1 MKNIEKFIEQTA
13 KGAGK
18 ILIEHFGKL
27 KHIESKGRMDLV
39 TEADKLSEKFIIS
52 RIKKH
57 FPKDAILGEETG
69 MHGKSK
75 RIWII
80 DPLDGTKNYAI
91 RNPFFNVAIALVE
104 DGEVTHAGV
113 YAPFLGEF
121 YYAEKGK
128 GAKLNGKKIHVSD
141 VSDLK
146 KSFVQFCNGLSNK
159 AIKNISKIFAQLRP
173 KVLALRQQG
182 AAELELC
189 FVAAGRTPVYF
200 MVDFNT
206 PWDVAAGSLI
216 VREAGGR
223 VTNFKGEDFKLF
235 KHKNII
241 ASNGKIH
248 NKIMKEIRKA
258 LQSS

>member
-1 MKNIEKFIEQTA
+1 MELFIKQVA
-13 KGAGK
+13 KGAGR
-18 ILIEHFGKL
+18 ILMKHIGKL
-27 KHIESKGRMDLV
+27 KHIEQKGRIDVV

-52 RIKKH
+52 QIKKK
-57 FPKDAILGEETG
+57 FPEHAVLGEETG

-75 RIWII
+75 NLWVI

-91 RNPFFNVAIALVE
+91 RNPFFNVSIAFMQNR
-104 DGEVTHAGV
+104 EVTHAGV
-113 YAPFLGEF
+113 YAPFLDEF

-128 GAKLNGKKIHVSD
+128 GAKLNGKKIHVSN

-159 AIKNISKIFAQLRP
+159 AIKNISKIFTHLRP

-189 FVAAGRTPVYF
+189 FVAAGRAPVYI
-200 MVDFNT
+200 MNDFDT

-216 VREAGGR
+216 VREAGGK
-223 VTNFKGEDFKLF
+223 VTNFKGEEFKLF
-235 KHKNII
+235 KHRNII

-258 LQSS
+258 LQS